1 MAIKYDRD
9 VSKISNNFILGQHND
24 STDLKG
30 MFGQKEQDPIPL
42 DWNYR

>member
-24 STDLKG
+24 STDFKG
-30 MFGQKEQDPIPL
+30 KFGQKEQDPIPL
-42 DWNYR
+42 DWDYK